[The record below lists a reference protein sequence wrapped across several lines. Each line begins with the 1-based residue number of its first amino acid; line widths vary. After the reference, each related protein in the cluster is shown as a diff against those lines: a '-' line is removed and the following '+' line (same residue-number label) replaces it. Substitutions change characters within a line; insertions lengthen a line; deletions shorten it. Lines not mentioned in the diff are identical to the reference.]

1 MGKRSGA
8 GLGTVHQAARFLGYS
23 VLAGVVAAGIA
34 LPAVGALGL
43 TAKGTASEFNSL
55 PDDFKAPTL
64 SQATRIEDSNGGLI
78 ATVYSRDRKVVPLKD
93 VNPVML
99 KAIVDIEDSRYWK
112 HGAID
117 PKGIL
122 RALNKNAESGGVS
135 QGGSTLTQQYVKNV
149 FIEEAGDDQKKI
161 QAATSQTLG
170 RKIREMKYAIELEKT
185 LGKKKILENY
195 LNIVPFGEQAF
206 GIEVASE
213 RYFSTSA
220 KNLTLDQAAMLA
232 GLVNG
237 TSLYDPIQDPAAA
250 TKRRN
255 VVLQRMADLHDIT
268 QAQADAAAKKPLG
281 LKVTTPK
288 SGCITAVE
296 GAGFFCD
303 YVRNVFLKSKTF
315 GKTADARQARWDKG
329 GLTIRTTLDP
339 KAQQAA
345 LNAVTNHIHASDEV
359 AGAVTLVQPGTG
371 KVLAMAQSRPYGLD
385 AGKGQTQINFSV
397 DKDMGGGEGLQP
409 GSTFK
414 AFTAAA
420 ALEAGYKPSQSEKA
434 PYSEPY
440 PTVTDC
446 KGNVLRSTASVPNED
461 HSEHGP
467 YTMPKAL
474 QESINTYFVSLE
486 AQVGLCPVQKMVNKL
501 GITHRAGGAP
511 LSAVASFTLGVNEMA
526 PLDMADAYAA
536 FAARGTYCSPVAIE
550 SVTDAKGK
558 SLKVPGADCHQVMS
572 QNTADTINTMLKGV
586 VDDGTGTQAGL
597 PDRDTAGKTGTTD
610 GRYSAWFVGYTPDMA
625 AAVAMGDPNHHR
637 QMVQITIGGQYYPKV
652 YGATGPAPIWRDAV
666 SGALA
671 GSPPQ
676 KFNTVDL
683 GVGKDGKA
691 DGGGDNGGDTTTGGT
706 QGDNGGGGT
715 GQGTGGSSPTTGT
728 GTASPTTT
736 GGTAA
741 GTTGVTTQG
750 NANGGGNGTT
760 GNNGTGGNTTT
771 TGGFGDG
778 GFGNNGGVFGNNG
791 GTSP

>member
-1 MGKRSGA
+1 
-8 GLGTVHQAARFLGYS
+8 
-23 VLAGVVAAGIA
+23 
-34 LPAVGALGL
+34 
-43 TAKGTASEFNSL
+43 
-55 PDDFKAPTL
+55 
-64 SQATRIEDSNGGLI
+64 
-78 ATVYSRDRKVVPLKD
+78 
-93 VNPVML
+93 
-99 KAIVDIEDSRYWK
+99 
-112 HGAID
+112 
-117 PKGIL
+117 
-122 RALNKNAESGGVS
+122 
-135 QGGSTLTQQYVKNV
+135 
-149 FIEEAGDDQKKI
+149 
-161 QAATSQTLG
+161 
-170 RKIREMKYAIELEKT
+170 MKYAIELEKT

-315 GKTADARQARWDKG
+315 GKTAEARQERWDQG

-345 LNAVTNHIHASDEV
+345 LNAVTTHIHTSDEV

-371 KVLAMAQSRPYGLD
+371 KIMAMAQSRPYGLD
-385 AGKGQTQINFSV
+385 TSKGQTQINFSV

-446 KGNVLRSTASVPNED
+446 KGNVLRSTAKVPNED
-461 HSEHGP
+461 HDEVGP

-474 QESINTYFVSLE
+474 QQSINTYFVSLE
-486 AQVGLCPVQKMVNKL
+486 AQVGLCPVEKMVNKL
-501 GITHRAGGAP
+501 GITHRAGGTA
-511 LSAVASFTLGVNEMA
+511 LGLGASFTLGVNEMA

-550 SVTDAKGK
+550 SVTDTKGK
-558 SLKVPGADCHQVMS
+558 ALKVPGADCHQVMS

-597 PDRDTAGKTGTTD
+597 SDRDTAGKTGTTD

-683 GVGKDGKA
+683 GVGKDGKP
-691 DGGGDNGGDTTTGGT
+691 DDTGGT
-706 QGDNGGGGT
+706 NGNGGTDQGGNGNGGGTDQGNGGATT
-715 GQGTGGSSPTTGT
+715 GASPTTGT
-728 GTASPTTT
+728 TASPTT
-736 GGTAA
+736 GGTDT
-741 GTTGVTTQG
+741 TTGVTTQG
-750 NANGGGNGTT
+750 NNANGGANGTNGTT
-760 GNNGTGGNTTT
+760 GNTTS
-771 TGGFGDG
+771 TGGFANG
-778 GFGNNGGVFGNNG
+778 GFGNTNGGVFGNG